1 MANEPFAPPSN
12 KRSRYSGAIADVN
25 LDAFQGILAIMN
37 EDEIRR
43 VENPSAPSAYAISDG
58 RGKNGMFDWERF
70 ECNPTNF
77 YWCSLVDD
85 VAIFERGMLQFLPSL
100 LGCIHRTRRAAFQ
113 SPRLICVRVCEH
125 YRVRMQPLKFSQPI
139 EAAIDHHIRAAVRH
153 HERGMHAMPSGPVV
167 DLAAR
172 AEECQFHL

>member
-1 MANEPFAPPSN
+1 MANKPFAPPSN

-77 YWCSLVDD
+77 CWCSLVDD
-85 VAIFERGMLQFLPSL
+85 VAIFERGMLQFLGRGYSNAWF
-100 LGCIHRTRRAAFQ
+100 RTIRCRSVGICAAASSAMGFIGQNFPRR
-113 SPRLICVRVCEH
+113 
-125 YRVRMQPLKFSQPI
+125 
-139 EAAIDHHIRAAVRH
+139 
-153 HERGMHAMPSGPVV
+153 
-167 DLAAR
+167 
-172 AEECQFHL
+172 